1 LKFGKKYM
9 SRIGKK
15 IITIPANVQITIEA
29 TPEVGQ
35 MVKVKGPKGNLEV
48 QLPKGIAA
56 ELTGQELV
64 FVLKADETKEN
75 KALWGLSRALV
86 NNAVIGVV
94 EGFTKTLE
102 INGVGFKVAMQGKKL
117 ILNVGFSHQ
126 VEYQAV
132 EGVTIE
138 TEKNI
143 IKVSGINRQQV
154 GQTAAE
160 IRDIKKPEPYKGKGI
175 KYTDEVIRRKA
186 GKVVKS

>member
-1 LKFGKKYM
+1 M

-15 IITIPANVQITIEA
+15 IITLPANVQITIEA

-35 MVKVKGPKGNLEV
+35 IVKVKGPKGNLEV
-48 QLPKGIAA
+48 QLPKGIGT
-56 ELTGQELV
+56 ELKDQELS
-64 FVLKADETKEN
+64 FVLQADETKAN

-86 NNAVIGVV
+86 QNAVTGVTV
-94 EGFTKTLE
+94 GFVKTME

-117 ILNVGFSHQ
+117 ILNVGFSHP

-143 IKVSGINRQQV
+143 IKVSGIDRQQV

>member
-1 LKFGKKYM
+1 M

-15 IITIPANVQITIEA
+15 IIILSANVQVTVEGDH
-29 TPEVGQ
+29 ELGQ
-35 MVKVKGPKGNLEV
+35 EIKVKGPKGNLMV
-48 QLPKGIAA
+48 KLPKGISA
-56 ELTGQELV
+56 ELNGQELS
-64 FVLKADETKEN
+64 FVLKGSETKEN

-86 NNAVIGVV
+86 NNAVVGVA
-94 EGFTKTLE
+94 EGFVKTLE

-117 ILNVGFSHQ
+117 ILNVGFSHP

-138 TEKNI
+138 TDKNI

>member
-1 LKFGKKYM
+1 M

-15 IITIPANVQITIEA
+15 LITLPSSVQVVVEGDYQS
-29 TPEVGQ
+29 GQ
-35 MVKVKGPKGNLEV
+35 TVKVKGPKGNLV
-48 QLPKGIAA
+48 VKLPKGISA
-56 ELTGQELV
+56 ELKDQELT
-64 FVLKADETKEN
+64 FVLKTAETKEG

-86 NNAVIGVV
+86 NNAVVGVT

-117 ILNVGFSHQ
+117 VLNVGFSHP

-143 IKVSGINRQQV
+143 IKVSGIDRQQV

>member
-1 LKFGKKYM
+1 M

-15 IITIPANVQITIEA
+15 IIILPSSVQIVVEGDYQS
-29 TPEVGQ
+29 GQ
-35 MVKVKGPKGNLEV
+35 TVKVKGPKGNLMV
-48 QLPKGIAA
+48 KLPKGISA
-56 ELTGQELV
+56 ELKDQELT
-64 FVLKADETKEN
+64 FVLKIAETKAG

-86 NNAVIGVV
+86 NNAVVGVT
-94 EGFTKTLE
+94 EGFVKTLE

-117 ILNVGFSHQ
+117 VLNVGFSHP

-132 EGVTIE
+132 AGVTIE

-143 IKVSGINRQQV
+143 IKVSGIDRQQV

>member
-1 LKFGKKYM
+1 M

-15 IITIPANVQITIEA
+15 IIILPSSVQIVVES
-29 TPEVGQ
+29 GQ
-35 MVKVKGPKGNLEV
+35 TVKVKGPKGNLMV
-48 QLPKGIAA
+48 KLPKGISA
-56 ELTGQELV
+56 ELKDQELT
-64 FVLKADETKEN
+64 FVLKTAETKEG

-86 NNAVIGVV
+86 NNAVVGVT
-94 EGFTKTLE
+94 EGFVKTLE

-117 ILNVGFSHQ
+117 VLNVGFSHP

-143 IKVSGINRQQV
+143 IKVSGIDRQQV

>member
-1 LKFGKKYM
+1 M

-15 IITIPANVQITIEA
+15 IITIPANVQINVEGDA
-29 TPEVGQ
+29 LAGQ
-35 MVKVKGPKGNLEV
+35 VIKVKGPKGNLTV
-48 QLPKGIAA
+48 QLPKGVAT
-56 ELTGQELV
+56 ETKDQELV

-86 NNAVIGVV
+86 NNAIVGVT
-94 EGFTKTLE
+94 EAFTKTLE

-117 ILNVGFSHQ
+117 ILNVGFSHP
-126 VEYQAV
+126 VEYQPV
-132 EGVTIE
+132 DGVTIE

-143 IKVSGINRQQV
+143 IKVSGIDRQQV

-160 IRDIKKPEPYKGKGI
+160 IRNIKKPEPYKGKGI

>member
-1 LKFGKKYM
+1 M

-15 IITIPANVQITIEA
+15 IIILPSSVQIVVEGDYQS
-29 TPEVGQ
+29 GQ
-35 MVKVKGPKGNLEV
+35 TVKVKGPKGNLMV
-48 QLPKGIAA
+48 KLPKGISA
-56 ELTGQELV
+56 ELKDQELT
-64 FVLKADETKEN
+64 FVLKTAETKEG

-86 NNAVIGVV
+86 NNAVVGVT
-94 EGFTKTLE
+94 EGFIKTLE

-117 ILNVGFSHQ
+117 VLNVGFSHP

-143 IKVSGINRQQV
+143 IKVSGIDRQQV

>member
-1 LKFGKKYM
+1 M

-15 IITIPANVQITIEA
+15 IIILPSSVQVVVEGDYQS
-29 TPEVGQ
+29 GQ
-35 MVKVKGPKGNLEV
+35 TVKVKGPKGNLMV
-48 QLPKGIAA
+48 KLPKGISA
-56 ELTGQELV
+56 ELKDQELT
-64 FVLKADETKEN
+64 FVLKTAETKEG

-86 NNAVIGVV
+86 NNAVVGVT
-94 EGFTKTLE
+94 EGFIKTLE

-117 ILNVGFSHQ
+117 VLNVGFSHP

-138 TEKNI
+138 TEKNV
-143 IKVSGINRQQV
+143 IKVSGIDRQQV

>member
-1 LKFGKKYM
+1 M

-15 IITIPANVQITIEA
+15 LITLPSSVQVVVEGDYQS
-29 TPEVGQ
+29 GQ
-35 MVKVKGPKGNLEV
+35 TVKVKGPKGNLMV
-48 QLPKGIAA
+48 KLPKGISA
-56 ELTGQELV
+56 ELKDQELT
-64 FVLKADETKEN
+64 FVLKTAETKEG

-86 NNAVIGVV
+86 NNAVVGVTD
-94 EGFTKTLE
+94 GFIKTLE

-117 ILNVGFSHQ
+117 VLNVGFSHP

-138 TEKNI
+138 TEKNV
-143 IKVSGINRQQV
+143 IKVSGIDRQQV

>member
-1 LKFGKKYM
+1 M

-15 IITIPANVQITIEA
+15 IIILPSSVQVVVEGDYQS
-29 TPEVGQ
+29 GQ
-35 MVKVKGPKGNLEV
+35 TVKVKGPKGNLMV
-48 QLPKGIAA
+48 KLPKGISA
-56 ELTGQELV
+56 ELKDQELT
-64 FVLKADETKEN
+64 FVLKTAETKEG

-86 NNAVIGVV
+86 NNAVVGIT

-117 ILNVGFSHQ
+117 VLNVGFSHP

-143 IKVSGINRQQV
+143 IKVSGIDRQQV

>member
-1 LKFGKKYM
+1 M

-15 IITIPANVQITIEA
+15 IITLPSKVQLTIEA

-35 MVKVKGPKGNLEV
+35 VVKVKGPKGNLEV

-64 FVLKADETKEN
+64 FVLKADESKEN

-86 NNAVIGVV
+86 NNAVVGVV
-94 EGFTKTLE
+94 DGFTKTLE

-117 ILNVGFSHQ
+117 ILNVGFSHP

-143 IKVSGINRQQV
+143 IKVSGISRQQV

>member
-1 LKFGKKYM
+1 M

-15 IITIPANVQITIEA
+15 IIILPSSVQIVVEGDYQS
-29 TPEVGQ
+29 GQ
-35 MVKVKGPKGNLEV
+35 TVKVKGPKGNLMV
-48 QLPKGIAA
+48 KLPKGISA
-56 ELTGQELV
+56 ELKDQELT
-64 FVLKADETKEN
+64 FVLKTAETKEG

-86 NNAVIGVV
+86 NNAVVGVT
-94 EGFTKTLE
+94 EGFVKTLE

-117 ILNVGFSHQ
+117 VLNVGFSHP

-138 TEKNI
+138 TEKNV
-143 IKVSGINRQQV
+143 IKVSGIDRQQV